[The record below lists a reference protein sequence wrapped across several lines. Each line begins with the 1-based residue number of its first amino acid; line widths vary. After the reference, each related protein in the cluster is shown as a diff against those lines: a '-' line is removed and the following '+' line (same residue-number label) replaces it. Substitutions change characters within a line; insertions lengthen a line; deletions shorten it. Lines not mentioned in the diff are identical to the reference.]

1 LLDVVFF
8 VDMLLSFFT
17 AYVLVDGN
25 GRSTWVMS
33 HNKIVHHYLATWF
46 PLDAFTIFVPLSFD
60 IISIAESTSS
70 NSNSSST
77 TGEASGGGDAGSALR
92 VLRVLRLT
100 KLVRLVRASRLCVLP
115 YLVERTTR
123 RVRRAAL
130 LGDARLLKRVW
141 SACGAR
147 CRYERWKAR
156 ITLSSGLMIMIQ
168 CTLMV
173 LVTAHL

>member
-115 YLVERTTR
+115 GRTHHPPRTPWSNAPPAAYVAHGSSATR
-123 RVRRAAL
+123 
-130 LGDARLLKRVW
+130 
-141 SACGAR
+141 AC
-147 CRYERWKAR
+147 
-156 ITLSSGLMIMIQ
+156 
-168 CTLMV
+168 
-173 LVTAHL
+173 